1 MKFIVSQYC
10 QQTVILTDRQ
20 LVIIA
25 RDSVSQL
32 LSRNQ
37 LQGHCHATN
46 NLFIAPFFCIVFLF

>member
-37 LQGHCHATN
+37 L
-46 NLFIAPFFCIVFLF
+46 